1 MMNKNNSEMKKTPY
15 VQPQVTVASFMVE
28 SGFEGSVILG
38 AVTLQA
44 AQPKQNFTG
53 AVFTEYTNPVGE
65 FTIGIWD
72 GGVDAGGQGQ

>member
-1 MMNKNNSEMKKTPY
+1 MMYEKVSNMKKAPY
-15 VQPQVTVASFMVE
+15 VQPKVTVATFMVE

-44 AQPKQNFTG
+44 AQPKQDFTG
-53 AVFTEYTNPVGE
+53 AVFTEYTNTFGE
-65 FTIGIWD
+65 FTPGIWD